1 MPQDDNA
8 NLDNDAL
15 IDAISNLLSPLLN
28 AMEALGYVGRHF
40 HPPHLAELV
49 ASVAEVDTP
58 LRQGLEGFRGLAWP
72 EHLSAFTTRM
82 AAAADAV
89 CLGFDGLRAAVE
101 APDGTMQAYRGIRQN
116 NRAFAALYPL
126 ANKLPP
132 INRFFLDQG
141 QRGDEALVEKLA
153 AAESGRENVG
163 VMHAENDSGSRGGF
177 SMYVPEY
184 YDEAVAYPLIMALH
198 GGSGHGR
205 DFLWAWLRQARGR
218 GAILIS
224 PSSLDR
230 TWSLMSPEADSG
242 NIERMLTFATE
253 QWNIDP
259 ARLLLTGMSDGG
271 TFAYV
276 SGLGANSP
284 FTHLA
289 PISASFHP
297 MLLEMMEPERIRDL
311 PVYLTH
317 GALDWMFPIDIA
329 RAAREALT
337 RAGADLHYREIDDLS
352 HTYPSDENPRIM
364 DWLLADRTRADGG
377 AAVG

>member
-1 MPQDDNA
+1 MSQDDETNA
-8 NLDNDAL
+8 DSDAL

-28 AMEALGYVGRHF
+28 AMEALGYIGRHF
-40 HPPHLAELV
+40 HPPQLADLV
-49 ASVAEVDTP
+49 ASVAEVDLP
-58 LRQGLEGFRGLAWP
+58 LRQGLESFRGQTWP
-72 EHLSAFTTRM
+72 EHLGAFTARM
-82 AAAADAV
+82 EAAADAV
-89 CLGFDGLRAAVE
+89 CLGFDGLRAAVD

-126 ANKLPP
+126 ADRLPP
-132 INRFFLDQG
+132 INRFFLDDAG
-141 QRGDEALVEKLA
+141 RADEALVEKLA
-153 AAESGRENVG
+153 AADGERENVG
-163 VMHAENDSGSRGGF
+163 VIHANNDSGSRGGF

-184 YDEAVAYPLIMALH
+184 YDPGTAYPLIMALH

-224 PSSLDR
+224 PSSIER
-230 TWSLMSPEADSG
+230 TWSLMEPDADSA
-242 NIERMLTFATE
+242 NIERMVAFAKE

-259 ARLLLTGMSDGG
+259 DRLLLTGMSDGG

-276 SGLGANSP
+276 SGLQAASP

-297 MLLEMMEPERIRDL
+297 LLLEMVDAERIRGL

-329 RAAREALT
+329 RNARQALS
-337 RAGADLHYREIDDLS
+337 RAGADLHYREIADLS

-364 DWLLADRTRADGG
+364 DWLLDG
-377 AAVG
+377 